1 MDGRGV
7 TNYSLDKPS
16 YGFSTATSEF
26 DDALISRGVVTFEQT
41 MIAKGASPEEAR
53 RLANFKFNTT
63 EEERCDQVGKQH
75 DNDQNQEATSDD
87 ENDEEFILNYRQ
99 QRIKELKKDR
109 NTKTFGD
116 VLHIS

>member
-26 DDALISRGVVTFEQT
+26 DDALISRGVVTFEQA

-53 RLANFKFNTT
+53 RLANLKFNTT

-75 DNDQNQEATSDD
+75 TDNDQNQEATSDD
-87 ENDEEFILNYRQ
+87 EEEFIRNYRQ
-99 QRIKELKKDR
+99 QRIKELKSSEKVYLE
-109 NTKTFGD
+109 K
-116 VLHIS
+116 